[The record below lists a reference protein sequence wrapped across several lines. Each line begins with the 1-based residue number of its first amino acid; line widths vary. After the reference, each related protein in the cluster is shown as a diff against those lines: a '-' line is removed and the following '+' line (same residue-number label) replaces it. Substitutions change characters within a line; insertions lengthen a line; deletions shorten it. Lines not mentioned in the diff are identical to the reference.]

1 MQFLNKRLA
10 QGFGLFRWGLIMVS
24 GIFVLS
30 AGEIGKAHAQNLPP
44 GIYTET
50 KEDGSSRRN
59 MSPQGNRV
67 PSGANYYQFKT
78 CKGPETF
85 EAAPLPRQSPPIA
98 HFIAT
103 FPCYCSGVDPTSA
116 FNQMGQA
123 IRRYGFGQA
132 FPNSATRANI
142 REMAD
147 VIANG
152 GANHPKASDFLK
164 NLGLYSP
171 FYFTIDPR
179 IGERKWKTY
188 YCVNGSDLQ
197 TWLNA
202 LQADARR
209 ILNR

>member
-1 MQFLNKRLA
+1 MQYDTL
-10 QGFGLFRWGLIMVS
+10 
-24 GIFVLS
+24 
-30 AGEIGKAHAQNLPP
+30 HHTLPDQAK
-44 GIYTET
+44 TT
-50 KEDGSSRRN
+50 
-59 MSPQGNRV
+59 V
-67 PSGANYYQFKT
+67 PSLIIDQHKGRVKLQSPKAYLANYYQFKT